1 MIKKNDYT
9 PWGKAQEVTQI
20 FDNIWMI
27 ETASHGGLYIA
38 DELASIIP
46 QSFIDNTFL
55 KYRNWYEEDCDLIKI
70 LQWLGL
76 LKEFLKMREE
86 AMR

>member
-38 DELASIIP
+38 D
-46 QSFIDNTFL
+46 
-55 KYRNWYEEDCDLIKI
+55 R
-70 LQWLGL
+70 
-76 LKEFLKMREE
+76 
-86 AMR
+86 